1 VGRDPSR
8 PTPGADR
15 PAGGWAA
22 ALADRDERR
31 RADADWS
38 RLQRLVD
45 GRVRLP
51 GDAGFRGASEPFNK
65 RYAGI
70 RPAAVLSAAS
80 VADVARGIAWARDHD
95 VPVVARGGGHSY
107 AGSSVTSGLVLDLR
121 GLDDVRVD
129 PSTGLVTAGG
139 GTRMGKLYAELQR
152 HDLALPLG
160 NSHDVA
166 VGGLTLGGGVA
177 AVSRSFGLTCDSL
190 VRTDVVLA
198 DGETVTCSE
207 TENADLF
214 WACRG
219 GGGGNFGVNTSFTF
233 QARPAPVGST
243 CLLLWRWAHAA
254 EVLSVMQAV
263 MRDAPDAFAARIGA
277 SRAPG
282 AEGVVS
288 VVGQHLGPAAELREL
303 LAPALAI
310 AEPFRVDIADRTW
323 SQATDFLHHTTSGD
337 PFAARTRC
345 TPEPLSED
353 AVAAMLSAVDAWP
366 GSGNPDGAG
375 VALFTWGGAINRV
388 PAAATAFPHRD
399 VLFLV
404 SMDTS
409 WSTHDR
415 PDVVRANL
423 AWLAALHGEMG
434 AYATDAAYA
443 NLTDPGEGDW
453 RSAFHGPNLARLA
466 EVKRRYDPDRVFRSS
481 QGV

>member
-1 VGRDPSR
+1 
-8 PTPGADR
+8 
-15 PAGGWAA
+15 
-22 ALADRDERR
+22 
-31 RADADWS
+31 
-38 RLQRLVD
+38 
-45 GRVRLP
+45 P
-51 GDAGFRGASEPFNK
+51 GDPGFGGASRPFNK
-65 RYAGI
+65 RYAAI
-70 RPAAVLSAAS
+70 RPSAVLSVAS
-80 VADVARGIAWARDHD
+80 VADVARGIGWAREHGI
-95 VPVVARGGGHSY
+95 PVVARGGGHSY
-107 AGSSVTSGLVLDLR
+107 AGHSVNTGLVLDLR
-121 GLDDVRVD
+121 GLDDVRAD
-129 PSTGLVTAGG
+129 PSTGRVTVAG

-160 NSHDVA
+160 NSDDVA
-166 VGGLTLGGGVA
+166 IGGLVLGGGVA

-190 VRTDVVLA
+190 VETEIVLA
-198 DGETVTCSE
+198 DGETLTCSE

-254 EVLSVMQAV
+254 EVLAVMQEV

-277 SRAPG
+277 SRAVG
-282 AEGVVS
+282 EEGVVS
-288 VVGQHLGPAAELREL
+288 VVGQHLGPAEELREL

-310 AEPFRVDIADRTW
+310 AEPHRVDIADRTW
-323 SQATDFLHHTTSGD
+323 AEAKDFLHHTTSGD

-353 AVAAMLSAVDAWP
+353 GVATMLSAVDAWP

-388 PAAATAFPHRD
+388 PATATAFAHRD

-409 WSTHDR
+409 WSTSD
-415 PDVVRANL
+415 PPAIVRDNL

-434 AYATDAAYA
+434 AFATDAAYA
-443 NLTDPGEGDW
+443 NLTDPDLPDW
-453 RSAFHGPNLARLA
+453 RSSHHGANLARLA
-466 EVKRRYDPDRVFRSS
+466 DVKRRYDPDRVFSFA
-481 QGV
+481 QAI